1 MTAREQAATPFG
13 RLDSEALRRRLKKAL
28 GRESAGPAP
37 AIREGSQRSAPK
49 TAAPPVPDIGGQE
62 IENELGRFI
71 MQEHLFP
78 YSRMHGRFPIQRLG
92 AMSPEWVRD
101 ISQGELSPAASERWA
116 FLDTETT
123 GLAGGTGTHAF
134 LVGVGSIENQGFRV
148 RLFFM
153 RDFDEEAAMLKA
165 LAQHL
170 SRYEV
175 VLTYNGKTFDAP
187 LLETRF
193 RMQRQRN
200 PLAEMGHVD
209 LLHPARRLWSERM
222 SNCRLGTL
230 ESEILGFKRRGD
242 VPGFLIP
249 QRYFEFLRTRRGAGL
264 KPVFF
269 HNVRDIVSLACL
281 GSVVMSSYSDPVK
294 APLRHGR
301 DLMGLARWLAR
312 TRRDEVALRLYRSA
326 IQAGLPPSCL
336 APCLLGAA
344 KIERRLRNPG
354 AQVELL
360 RDLLQIPEVCHLH
373 RVEALEALAK
383 HYEHIERDYARALD
397 HTRAA
402 QRHAPSESLSHRENR
417 LLRKIASAE
426 LRAASG

>member
-1 MTAREQAATPFG
+1 MRPLG
-13 RLDSEALRRRLKKAL
+13 RLDSEALRQRLKTAL
-28 GRESAGPAP
+28 GRESARPAP
-37 AIREGSQRSAPK
+37 AVRESSQRPAPQR
-49 TAAPPVPDIGGQE
+49 AAPPAPDVGGQVV
-62 IENELGRFI
+62 ENELGRFI
-71 MQEHLFP
+71 MQEHQFP
-78 YSRMHGRFPIQRLG
+78 DSRMHGRFPIQRLR
-92 AMSPEWVRD
+92 AMSPQWVRD
-101 ISQGELSPAASERWA
+101 ISQGEISPASRDRWA

-123 GLAGGTGTHAF
+123 GLAGGTGTCAF
-134 LVGVGSIENQGFRV
+134 LVGVGSVESQGFRV

-165 LAQHL
+165 LAEHL
-170 SRYEV
+170 SRYQV
-175 VLTYNGKTFDAP
+175 LLTYNGKTFDAP

-230 ESEILGFKRRGD
+230 ESEILGFRRRGD

-281 GSVVMSSYSDPVK
+281 GSVVMSSYSDPGE
-294 APLRHGR
+294 APLRHGQ
-301 DLMGLARWLAR
+301 DLMGLARWLAG
-312 TRRDEVALRLYRSA
+312 TRRDEAALRLYRSA

-336 APCLLGAA
+336 ARCLLEAA
-344 KIERRLRNPG
+344 RIERRLRNPG

-360 RDLLQIPEVCHLH
+360 RDLLRIPEVCHLH

-402 QRHAPSESLSHRENR
+402 QRHAPGEGLRHRENR
-417 LLRKIASAE
+417 LLRKIAS
-426 LRAASG
+426 R